1 MPPASVPRRARS
13 RAPRAETRRSAR
25 PGARTRAPTG
35 SGAEGSS
42 TRTAAVSGSPKPA
55 AATGWPGTCSRRD
68 PVPRVWLR
76 LEERPRSPP
85 HCVPWSSGR
94 PFLREIRVRRM
105 RSRPAPKFGPW
116 YPLAA
121 AARTIPPADPAT
133 PLATPRTSAGWRD
146 PTSGPGK
153 RRTLRPQCAHGLGG
167 PHRPAGRMTDDSP
180 GTSITAFLIADV
192 RGYTLFTQ
200 ERGDEAAAKLAAKFA
215 AIAREAVAARGGEVI
230 ELRGDEALAV
240 FDSPRQAIR
249 AAIDLQDRFVEET
262 LADPAIPLT
271 VGIGLDA
278 GEAVRVEGGYRGGA
292 LNLAA
297 RLCGQAGPGEVMA
310 SQEIVHLARR
320 IDGVRYADRGQFRLK
335 GMSEPVA
342 LVRVSSAEADAA
354 ERLRPIAA
362 ARRPPAEDG
371 PPPRPSGLTRRRVL
385 IAAVALAVV
394 AAGIAIP
401 LSLAGGGSSKA
412 PTVAAHP
419 NSVARVDLETGGVV
433 ADTPLQS
440 APGAVA
446 TSGDAIWVTEPD
458 AGKVVRLDPK
468 DGTVI
473 DTITVGNDPAGIA
486 VGGGFVWVVN
496 SGDPSVSRISLQT
509 GDVVDPITEGIGN
522 GPQDVAVGAG
532 AVWVTNRI
540 DGTVSRIELDL
551 GEVTDT
557 IPLSDTPTGIVARP
571 GGVWVSGPST
581 GTVVRIDPA
590 SNAVAGTTNVGNGPG
605 AVQADDTGIW
615 VANTLDGTV
624 SRIDPRSGSV
634 DATVAVGDGPAA
646 IAFGGGSAWVTNEFA
661 GTISRI
667 DVRTKASSTLPLGS
681 EPRGAVVA
689 DGQLWVAGRGAATS
703 HRGGTLELIG
713 DRAPDSIDPAV
724 SYDEVSWHSLTLVYD
739 GLVGFKRV
747 GGADGGLL
755 VPDLAEGI
763 PAPTDGGLTY
773 RFTLRRGIRYSTGA
787 QVRASDFRIA
797 LRRGFEIPDTPVPL
811 LYDVLAG
818 AAGCRPG
825 HAPATS
831 PTGSKPTTRTAPS
844 RSTWPIRTRPSST
857 SWPCRSHRPCPPG
870 RRRSP
875 PARTPSRARGRT
887 SSPPTDPGRTWSSNG
902 TRTSGNGP
910 RRRSPTG
917 SPTRSTGRSAPHPTS
932 PSTPLSPAP
941 PIGTRARRP
950 PIGGRRWSPASP
962 ARRTPT
968 RRRQHFSGPC
978 TRAFHRSTTSVSG
991 ER

>member
-1 MPPASVPRRARS
+1 
-13 RAPRAETRRSAR
+13 
-25 PGARTRAPTG
+25 
-35 SGAEGSS
+35 
-42 TRTAAVSGSPKPA
+42 
-55 AATGWPGTCSRRD
+55 
-68 PVPRVWLR
+68 
-76 LEERPRSPP
+76 
-85 HCVPWSSGR
+85 
-94 PFLREIRVRRM
+94 
-105 RSRPAPKFGPW
+105 
-116 YPLAA
+116 
-121 AARTIPPADPAT
+121 
-133 PLATPRTSAGWRD
+133 
-146 PTSGPGK
+146 
-153 RRTLRPQCAHGLGG
+153 
-167 PHRPAGRMTDDSP
+167 MTDDSP
-180 GTSITAFLIADV
+180 GTSIKAFLIADV

-278 GEAVRVEGGYRGGA
+278 GEAVPVEGGYRGGA

-320 IDGVRYADRGQFRLK
+320 IDGVRYADRGQVRLK

-342 LVRVSSAEADAA
+342 LVRVSSAEGDAA

-362 ARRPPAEDG
+362 ARRPPAEDE

-540 DGTVSRIELDL
+540 DGTVSRIDLDR

-605 AVQADDTGIW
+605 AVQADGTGIW

-634 DATVAVGDGPAA
+634 DATIEVGDGPAA

-661 GTISRI
+661 GTLSRI

-689 DGQLWVAGRGAATS
+689 DGQLWVAARGAATS
-703 HRGGTLELIG
+703 HRGGTLQLIG
-713 DRAPDSIDPAV
+713 DHAPDSIDPAV
-724 SYDEVSWHSLTLVYD
+724 AYDVVSWSSLILVYD

-825 HAPATS
+825 HAPCDLADGIEADDQDGTVTFHLAHPDPS
-831 PTGSKPTTRTAPS
+831 FLYKLALPFASAVPAGTPSKPAGTDPIPGTGPYVISSYRPGKDLVLERNPALPGMVRGGAARRVPQRDPLEVRPHTR
-844 RSTWPIRTRPSST
+844 
-857 SWPCRSHRPCPPG
+857 PG
-870 RRRSP
+870 RRR
-875 PARTPSRARGRT
+875 R
-887 SSPPTDPGRTWSSNG
+887 
-902 TRTSGNGP
+902 
-910 RRRSPTG
+910 
-917 SPTRSTGRSAPHPTS
+917 
-932 PSTPLSPAP
+932 
-941 PIGTRARRP
+941 
-950 PIGGRRWSPASP
+950 
-962 ARRTPT
+962 
-968 RRRQHFSGPC
+968 
-978 TRAFHRSTTSVSG
+978 
-991 ER
+991 

>member
-1 MPPASVPRRARS
+1 
-13 RAPRAETRRSAR
+13 
-25 PGARTRAPTG
+25 
-35 SGAEGSS
+35 
-42 TRTAAVSGSPKPA
+42 
-55 AATGWPGTCSRRD
+55 
-68 PVPRVWLR
+68 
-76 LEERPRSPP
+76 
-85 HCVPWSSGR
+85 
-94 PFLREIRVRRM
+94 
-105 RSRPAPKFGPW
+105 
-116 YPLAA
+116 
-121 AARTIPPADPAT
+121 
-133 PLATPRTSAGWRD
+133 
-146 PTSGPGK
+146 
-153 RRTLRPQCAHGLGG
+153 
-167 PHRPAGRMTDDSP
+167 MTHDSP
-180 GTSITAFLIADV
+180 GTSIKAFLIADV

-278 GEAVRVEGGYRGGA
+278 GEAVPVEGGYRGGA

-320 IDGVRYADRGQFRLK
+320 IDGVRYADRGQVRLK

-362 ARRPPAEDG
+362 ARRPPAEDE

-605 AVQADDTGIW
+605 AVQADGTGIW

-689 DGQLWVAGRGAATS
+689 DGQLWVAARGAATS
-703 HRGGTLELIG
+703 HRGGTLQLIG
-713 DRAPDSIDPAV
+713 DHAPDSIDPAV
-724 SYDEVSWHSLTLVYD
+724 AYDVVSWSSLILVYD

-773 RFTLRRGIRYSTGA
+773 RFTLRNGIRYSNGLP
-787 QVRASDFRIA
+787 VRASDFRLA
-797 LRRGFEIPDTPVPL
+797 LQRGFEIPDTPVPL

-825 HAPATS
+825 HAPCDLADGIEADDQDGTVTFHLAHPDPS
-831 PTGSKPTTRTAPS
+831 FLYKLALPFASAVPAGTPSKPAGTDPIPGTGPYVISSYRPGKDLVLERNPALPGMVRGGAARRVPQRDPLEVRPHTR
-844 RSTWPIRTRPSST
+844 
-857 SWPCRSHRPCPPG
+857 PG
-870 RRRSP
+870 RRR
-875 PARTPSRARGRT
+875 R
-887 SSPPTDPGRTWSSNG
+887 
-902 TRTSGNGP
+902 
-910 RRRSPTG
+910 
-917 SPTRSTGRSAPHPTS
+917 
-932 PSTPLSPAP
+932 
-941 PIGTRARRP
+941 
-950 PIGGRRWSPASP
+950 
-962 ARRTPT
+962 
-968 RRRQHFSGPC
+968 
-978 TRAFHRSTTSVSG
+978 
-991 ER
+991 